1 MTTKF
6 YEYDNCSQ
14 INNTLGNFNKCN
26 KEFGI
31 GNNIINSIYYD
42 KWNNLKDP
50 TLESFVPFLVE
61 RKFQYYDPNSRD
73 ENPIGLVS
81 KSNFLF
87 FNVGKNNQQ
96 KHNILKV
103 HLGNLQPD
111 DVIKENIVNNF
122 TDKLLSNSKS
132 LYQNLL
138 FKLTDTQSMRGKLNS
153 YYSEDIVNLKKDI
166 DKLNN
171 DKLKEENTYSSKY
184 YKLKNYETNIDILIN
199 SIFIVSLIFV
209 IGILTNNGIIDYG
222 YIINVILLIVLVI
235 YLLLSLKTIRDRQYS
250 NWDKRYFDYVNDIS
264 DKV

>member
-1 MTTKF
+1 
-6 YEYDNCSQ
+6 
-14 INNTLGNFNKCN
+14 
-26 KEFGI
+26 
-31 GNNIINSIYYD
+31 
-42 KWNNLKDP
+42 
-50 TLESFVPFLVE
+50 
-61 RKFQYYDPNSRD
+61 
-73 ENPIGLVS
+73 
-81 KSNFLF
+81 
-87 FNVGKNNQQ
+87 
-96 KHNILKV
+96 V